1 MPSWHY
7 DLYPVFEFWLSE
19 AAWDLLSH
27 RCNTICC
34 DLSPVAAQLCFSVDL
49 FSKSE
54 FLSFMKLK
62 IPPLLQLVILGSLMW
77 FSSIYADNFSFNF
90 KYNNEFALFCLTAGV
105 AIIGFGIVTFRMAK
119 TTTTPLYPDQAS
131 NLVTTGIYQYT
142 RNPMYLGLLL
152 ILFSIGWY
160 LQNLASMFVLPIY
173 VWFISKY
180 QIIPEEEALQKVFG
194 QDYKNYQDRVRRWI

>member
-1 MPSWHY
+1 MQ
-7 DLYPVFEFWLSE
+7 LLF
-19 AAWDLLSH
+19 AA
-27 RCNTICC
+27 I
-34 DLSPVAAQLCFSVDL
+34 
-49 FSKSE
+49 
-54 FLSFMKLK
+54 
-62 IPPLLQLVILGSLMW
+62 LMW
-77 FSSIYADNFSFNF
+77 IVSIYGDYFGLSF
-90 KYNNEFALFCLTAGV
+90 KYNNAISLSVLIAGV
-105 AIIGFGIVTFRMAK
+105 LIIGVSIVTFRMAK